1 MRHTCNP
8 TRGAPPSPRV
18 LGGGHSPRLGAGRRK
33 APTAGSAPQRQKGGR
48 GFPGGG
54 ARSPGRHHGFPLSP
68 GQQHLP
74 APAPSAGEAQA
85 RWSPPRRRRLRGQA
99 EARRGAPAAGFRH
112 RRKAAL
118 LPLPP
123 LGARPAPTQ
132 RRGRVRQR
140 RRLLPARG
148 HPPAPNTP
156 RRHMA
161 AAPPRS

>member
-1 MRHTCNP
+1 MAQSRGLRDEAHIEPNEGERRPQSTTVP
-8 TRGAPPSPRV
+8 QSAGRGALPQT
-18 LGGGHSPRLGAGRRK
+18 GRW
-33 APTAGSAPQRQKGGR
+33 QKGGR

-54 ARSPGRHHGFPLSP
+54 ARSPGRQHSSPLSP

-85 RWSPPRRRRLRGQA
+85 RWRPPRRRRLRGQA

-132 RRGRVRQR
+132 RRGRVRQQR
-140 RRLLPARG
+140 RPLPARG
-148 HPPAPNTP
+148 TPPSP
-156 RRHMA
+156 
-161 AAPPRS
+161 